1 MNFCTNLRDLRKA
14 NGLTQKELGA
24 RIGVTSQAVNKW
36 ENGSRLP
43 RMHDVLKICEVLGC
57 TPDDLI
63 KESAETLT
71 AKEASMLAMFRKV
84 PEDVQDIVMTVL
96 KSRLEE
102 K

>member
-1 MNFCTNLRDLRKA
+1 MNFGTNLRDLRKA
-14 NGLTQKELGA
+14 NGLTQKELGV

-43 RMHDVLKICEVLGC
+43 RMRDVLKICEVLGC

>member
-1 MNFCTNLRDLRKA
+1 MNFGANLRDYRKA
-14 NGLTQKELGA
+14 IGLTQKELGE

-43 RMHDVLKICEVLGC
+43 RMYDVLKICEVLGC
-57 TPDDLI
+57 TPDDLV

-71 AKEASMLAMFRKV
+71 AKEASLLSMFRKV

-96 KSRLEE
+96 QSRLKEQ
-102 K
+102 

>member
-1 MNFCTNLRDLRKA
+1 MNFGTNLRDLRKA

-43 RMHDVLKICEVLGC
+43 RMYDVLKICEVLGC

>member
-1 MNFCTNLRDLRKA
+1 MNFGTNLRDFRKA
-14 NGLTQKELGA
+14 NGLTQKELGE

-43 RMHDVLKICEVLGC
+43 RMRDVLKICEVLGC
-57 TPDDLI
+57 TLDDLI
-63 KESAETLT
+63 KESVELT
-71 AKEASMLAMFRKV
+71 TKEASMLAMFRKV